1 VKRRASAKC
10 EEREASICRTEI
22 GIERCSEGRD
32 KSWPAIFLAKSGG
45 NGFSWTQLG
54 HTTLGTRSRRNLK

>member
-32 KSWPAIFLAKSGG
+32 RAGQQSSYDFGHAKPPEPQVMGM
-45 NGFSWTQLG
+45 
-54 HTTLGTRSRRNLK
+54 